1 MKKYKC
7 PHCGE
12 RSITP
17 LKKAFA
23 GNQKSKGVMCPS
35 CGKHCTNGMQSA
47 IFHTI
52 TDLLMLIA
60 AVIMY
65 IKTDLSFFPIIIVII
80 VTFIINKIFDA
91 LFFPLVPSLRI
102 DV

>member
-1 MKKYKC
+1 
-7 PHCGE
+7 
-12 RSITP
+12 
-17 LKKAFA
+17 
-23 GNQKSKGVMCPS
+23 
-35 CGKHCTNGMQSA
+35 
-47 IFHTI
+47 
-52 TDLLMLIA
+52 MLIA
-60 AVIMY
+60 VVIMY